1 MMLERQAFA
10 RMAGITFDG
19 KRDLYQI
26 FGYRRDLTP
35 LDHMERYERGGVA
48 GRVVDAL
55 PNATWRGGL
64 EIEEVDDPEVETA
77 LEKGWYNLEQKHHVT
92 AKLLQ
97 VDILSRL
104 STYAILLIGAP
115 GKLDT
120 PLPKGKGDPTKLLYF
135 QAYMGAGGPNAPDI
149 SRSGRFGA
157 QYVDATIH
165 EFDTDP
171 ESERFAMPTF
181 YQLRRTDFSSPD
193 FQTPVHWSRV
203 VHVAE
208 NPLSD
213 EVYGRPCLSRV
224 WNLFDDLEKVT
235 GGGSEAFFQR
245 AHQGRVWS
253 IDKDVQGLSEPEMT
267 KFREEIDQFQHGLT
281 RDVRVRGVTVQ
292 PLGSDVAQFGPNTD
306 AIITQIAGATGIPK
320 RILTGS
326 EMGELASSQDR
337 DNWRDQINGRREQ
350 HAEPFILRRLIDRLI
365 EYNWLPKPTKVK
377 PMPPP
382 DVTQPSLTAAPDI
395 TKPPVKKPFM
405 KAAAGA
411 VPDKPTKGAP
421 VQGKTTEAHDDDVNK
436 DEPTT
441 EWHIKW
447 GTVLN
452 KTTEERDAELA
463 AMWAAKTD
471 EGPVFTNAEIR
482 RETYDWEPLDDQQ
495 KADIAQQKLDK
506 AKMDVDLEAHKAD
519 KLGTVAQKFE
529 PKLPPGKK
537 LRAAEEIAEDIDDV
551 MVEAFRAALEAGDDD
566 ALLCLLDSV
575 TVEQE

>member
-1 MMLERQAFA
+1 
-10 RMAGITFDG
+10 
-19 KRDLYQI
+19 
-26 FGYRRDLTP
+26 
-35 LDHMERYERGGVA
+35 
-48 GRVVDAL
+48 
-55 PNATWRGGL
+55 
-64 EIEEVDDPEVETA
+64 
-77 LEKGWYNLEQKHHVT
+77 
-92 AKLLQ
+92 
-97 VDILSRL
+97 
-104 STYAILLIGAP
+104 
-115 GKLDT
+115 
-120 PLPKGKGDPTKLLYF
+120 
-135 QAYMGAGGPNAPDI
+135 
-149 SRSGRFGA
+149 
-157 QYVDATIH
+157 
-165 EFDTDP
+165 
-171 ESERFAMPTF
+171 
-181 YQLRRTDFSSPD
+181 
-193 FQTPVHWSRV
+193 
-203 VHVAE
+203 
-208 NPLSD
+208 
-213 EVYGRPCLSRV
+213 
-224 WNLFDDLEKVT
+224 
-235 GGGSEAFFQR
+235 
-245 AHQGRVWS
+245 
-253 IDKDVQGLSEPEMT
+253 
-267 KFREEIDQFQHGLT
+267 
-281 RDVRVRGVTVQ
+281 
-292 PLGSDVAQFGPNTD
+292 
-306 AIITQIAGATGIPK
+306 
-320 RILTGS
+320 
-326 EMGELASSQDR
+326 
-337 DNWRDQINGRREQ
+337 
-350 HAEPFILRRLIDRLI
+350 
-365 EYNWLPKPTKVK
+365 
-377 PMPPP
+377 MPPP